1 MTTMSRLHER
11 CKNWF
16 DPEDWQQSHS
26 VLSRLRC
33 IPALLTNRRGAI
45 VSGNEVRQQA
55 INAVT
60 NRATTATTTGGPLS
74 EIWATDVFSLATMEE
89 SLSKNAFKAM
99 KKTVQTGAPLD
110 AATADIVAAAMK
122 DWALQ
127 KGVKFFSHIFF
138 PMTNITAEK
147 HDGFIVTNS
156 DGNAI
161 TEFTGSLLIKG
172 EPDGSSFPN
181 GSLRATNSARGYTA
195 WDPTSPV
202 YVMNTANGATLMIPS
217 VFFSW
222 TGEALDKKIPLLRS
236 NTAMDTAAQRVLTLM
251 GETEIET
258 LNSSCGAEQEYFLID
273 ANFANARPDLL
284 LTGRTLFGAPSPKGQ
299 EFDDHYFGA
308 IPERVQVFMQDFE
321 DQLFRLGIPAKTH
334 HNEVAPG
341 QFELAPYFEAANVAA
356 DHQQLMMTVMKAT
369 AKKHGFV
376 CLLHE
381 KPFAGVNGSGKHV
394 NWSVGNSTQGNLLD
408 PGNTPHDNLHFLLF
422 CGAVIRGVHLYGPL
436 LRAVIAS
443 AANDHRLGA
452 NEAPPAILSVYLGD
466 QLEAV
471 FNDIKDGNIAAS
483 NDGGQMDLG
492 LSQILPFTRDPGDRN
507 RTSPFAF
514 TGNRF
519 EFRAVGSSQ
528 SVSGP
533 LVAMNTMLADSLDWI
548 ADKLKI
554 EFDGGASPE
563 TAVATVLKELM
574 ELHGQVIFGG
584 DGYSSEWHTEAVE
597 VRGLRNIPNTA
608 DALPAFLDE
617 AVIGLFERTG
627 VLSPTELESR
637 YEVYAEQY
645 ILSIGVEAKTT
656 AELAKTVLYPA
667 AMAYVSDLATS
678 ISGAAAIG
686 VEFNSSPVKVIAGE
700 ANSLIAAVEALETA
714 MKLHDFADTEAH
726 MQYCA
731 GTILGLMGTVRTH
744 ADALEAEV
752 ADEYW
757 PLPKY
762 REMLFIK

>member
-1 MTTMSRLHER
+1 M
-11 CKNWF
+11 
-16 DPEDWQQSHS
+16 
-26 VLSRLRC
+26 
-33 IPALLTNRRGAI
+33 
-45 VSGNEVRQQA
+45 SGNEIRLQA
-55 INAVT
+55 INEVT
-60 NRATTATTTGGPLS
+60 KRTEVPTGPPPRPLS
-74 EIWATDVFSLATMEE
+74 EIWACDVFDLATMEE
-89 SLSKNAFKAM
+89 ALSKNAFKAM

-110 AATADIVAAAMK
+110 PPTADVVAAAMK
-122 DWALQ
+122 DWALA
-127 KGVKFFSHIFF
+127 KGAKFYSHIFY

-181 GSLRATNSARGYTA
+181 GSLRMTAAARGYTA

-202 YVMNTANGATLMIPS
+202 YVMQTPNGATLMIPS
-217 VFFSW
+217 VFMSW

-236 NTAMDTAAQRVLTLM
+236 NAAMDKAAQKVLALM
-251 GETEIET
+251 GETDIAP
-258 LNSSCGAEQEYFLID
+258 LNSSCGAEQEYFLVD
-273 ANFANARPDLL
+273 AHFANSRPDLL
-284 LTGRTLFGAPSPKGQ
+284 LAGRTLFGAPSPKGQ

-308 IPERVQVFMQDFE
+308 IPARVQVFMQAFE
-321 DQLFRLGIPAKTH
+321 DKLFRLGIPAKTH

-341 QFELAPYFEAANVAA
+341 QFELAPYYEAANVAA
-356 DHQQLMMTVMKAT
+356 DHQQLMMTIMKST
-369 AKKHGFV
+369 ALEHGFI

-381 KPFAGVNGSGKHV
+381 KPFAGINGSGKHV

-408 PGNTPHDNLHFLLF
+408 PGTTPHENLNFLLF

-436 LRAVIAS
+436 LRAVAAS

-466 QLEAV
+466 QLEGV
-471 FNDIKDGNIAAS
+471 FNDIKNGNVSIS
-483 NDGGQMDLG
+483 NDGGMMNLG
-492 LSQILPFTRDPGDRN
+492 LSQILPFKRDPGDRN

-533 LVAMNTMLADSLDWI
+533 LVAMNTILADSLDWI
-548 ADKLKI
+548 AEKLEAQLSKGK
-554 EFDGGASPE
+554 EKPA
-563 TAVATVLKELM
+563 AVAVVLQELM
-574 ELHGQVIFGG
+574 EAHGDVIFGG
-584 DGYSSEWHTEAVE
+584 NGYSEEWHSAAVE
-597 VRGLRNIPNTA
+597 ERGLRNLPTTA
-608 DALPAFLDE
+608 DALPVLLE
-617 AVIGLFERTG
+617 QSVIDLFKRTG
-627 VLSPTELESR
+627 VLSPVELESR

-645 ILSIGVEAKTT
+645 ILSIGVEAKLVV
-656 AELAKTVLYPA
+656 ELAKTILYPA
-667 AMAYVSDLATS
+667 TMSYVANLAATVNS
-678 ISGAAAIG
+678 ASYLG
-686 VEFNSSPVKVIAGE
+686 VELKPAGIKKIAEETNAMMATVAQLEE
-700 ANSLIAAVEALETA
+700 ALTNDHFESIAAH
-714 MKLHDFADTEAH
+714 MK
-726 MQYCA
+726 YCA
-731 GTILGLMGTVRTH
+731 GPLRSLMDKVRKH
-744 ADALEAEV
+744 ADALETEV